1 MNLTYNQFKDIC
13 SAKNIRIQYRDLS
26 TASRVAYYIFAYD
39 GPLIYETKID
49 ETADIEDFEENYK
62 QTSNQNIEAR
72 NEFGSIIVS
81 PSFEDVMGLYP
92 KKKMTRHHIVAGEI
106 NFLDEEITTERRIN
120 GGEFWID
127 LDDTGKVHKDDYV
140 DFSIIDKND
149 VLGLF
154 STYGLTVGVDILE
167 LVKFVK
173 GDIIKKGSVLN
184 GYHSQLYEGIKGTN
198 IVYTGIFQR
207 IMVESYGTENYD
219 LLGRMYYY
227 E

>member
-1 MNLTYNQFKDIC
+1 MNVVYSQFKEIC
-13 SAKNIRIQYRDLS
+13 AAKNIKMQYKELS
-26 TASRVAYYIFAYD
+26 TASKVAYYVFAYD

-49 ETADIEDFEENYK
+49 EAADIEDFEENYEAI
-62 QTSNQNIEAR
+62 SNQNIEAR

-106 NFLDEEITTERRIN
+106 NLLDEEITTERRIN
-120 GGEFWID
+120 GGEYWID

-154 STYGLTVGVDILE
+154 STYNLTVGVDILE

-198 IVYTGIFQR
+198 PVYTGLFQR
-207 IMVESYGTENYD
+207 IMVDSQGTENYD